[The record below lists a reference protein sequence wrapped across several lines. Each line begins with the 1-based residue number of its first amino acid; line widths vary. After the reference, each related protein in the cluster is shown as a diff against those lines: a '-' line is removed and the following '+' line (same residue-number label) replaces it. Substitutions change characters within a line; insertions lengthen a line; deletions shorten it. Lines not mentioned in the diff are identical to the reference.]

1 MRHKAKLTRCTCG
14 MWSYSQPCGVCR
26 AEVPDWQERK
36 AQADRGWW
44 PSAAEL
50 ARQQAEQDL
59 ADWLAQDVH

>member
-1 MRHKAKLTRCTCG
+1 

-59 ADWLAQDVH
+59 ADWLEQDVH